1 MTAGDSKSQKKKP
14 AEKVKEQP
22 SEGQSRASV
31 LLLLGSWFLPGLGH
45 WRLGKKRRA
54 VVFAAVVFCAFITG
68 VLLDGEIGTPKPES
82 PFSWLAAFACLGN
95 GVLAIGRLVWLNG
108 LGGLLGNGLVREDPD
123 PDLPTPFD
131 VPGHGH
137 TGRFD
142 LAVGDPRRFLGLEA
156 VFPEGN
162 FVSTGGL
169 ATHLA
174 LVRLPVFDPLGR

>member
-14 AEKVKEQP
+14 AEKVKDQP

-108 LGGLLGNGLVREDPD
+108 LGGLLSSF
-123 PDLPTPFD
+123 PFD
-131 VPGHGH
+131 LQGGGSPSAAGFAYGN
-137 TGRFD
+137 T
-142 LAVGDPRRFLGLEA
+142 FLYTAGLMNLLT
-156 VFPEGN
+156 VLD
-162 FVSTGGL
+162 VSDIARGEK
-169 ATHLA
+169 
-174 LVRLPVFDPLGR
+174 D

>member
-1 MTAGDSKSQKKKP
+1 MTAGDSKSHKKKP
-14 AEKVKEQP
+14 AEKVKDRP

-108 LGGLLGNGLVREDPD
+108 LGGLLGSFPFGLQGGGSPSAAGFAYGNTFLYTAGLMNLLTV
-123 PDLPTPFD
+123 LD
-131 VPGHGH
+131 VSDIARGEK
-137 TGRFD
+137 D
-142 LAVGDPRRFLGLEA
+142 
-156 VFPEGN
+156 
-162 FVSTGGL
+162 
-169 ATHLA
+169 
-174 LVRLPVFDPLGR
+174 